1 MFKFASATAAVFP
14 RPTVAFPRPA
24 SVKSAV
30 SPAAVAVPS
39 RIDQPAS
46 FRAEVRAKRLGGQSV
61 RDDRYTATLP
71 VSGRTPYELISALA
85 EACAGI
91 EELTSNAPGEE
102 RIVLEISLTSQ
113 AA

>member
-14 RPTVAFPRPA
+14 RPTVSFPRPA
-24 SVKSAV
+24 SVRAAAV
-30 SPAAVAVPS
+30 PAALAA
-39 RIDQPAS
+39 PARLDGPVS
-46 FRAEVRAKRLGGQSV
+46 FRAEVRAKRLGGPSV

-91 EELTSNAPGEE
+91 EELTSNEPGEE
-102 RIVLEISLTSQ
+102 RVVIEISLTSQ